1 MQLQDGYQA
10 VMPYLIIPN
19 ADRFA
24 GFIKKVFNGVDENV
38 FLTDDKKVM
47 HGEVSISGSRIMYA
61 DCTDEYT
68 PQPAGLYVNVENA
81 DHTFKKALE
90 NGAKVVNEMSDKEY
104 GRTGGVKDPF
114 GNTWWITTP
123 PELM

>member
-1 MQLQDGYQA
+1 
-10 VMPYLIIPN
+10 
-19 ADRFA
+19 
-24 GFIKKVFNGVDENV
+24 
-38 FLTDDKKVM
+38 
-47 HGEVSISGSRIMYA
+47 MYA

-81 DHTFKKALE
+81 DDTFKKALE
-90 NGAKVVNEMSDKEY
+90 NGAEVVNEMSDKEY

-123 PELM
+123 PKG

>member
-1 MQLQDGYQA
+1 MQLPDGYQS

-24 GFIKKVFNGVDENV
+24 GFIKKVFNGVDENI

-47 HGEVSISGSRIMYA
+47 HGEIIISGSRIMYA

-81 DHTFKKALE
+81 DDTFKKALE
-90 NGAKVVNEMSDKEY
+90 NGAEVVNEMSDKEY

-123 PELM
+123 PKG